1 MRTYFFS
8 FVTLTA
14 ACLCLNSSAAS
25 ATSRTD
31 QVVAGRA
38 SAVQQRALAR
48 QGSGA
53 TLARRLMRGGIQSA
67 ARGATWNAL
76 ETTARRRVQPV
87 RPLTVRRRQAAPP
100 TCEGRRAR
108 IAGTDGS
115 DVIKGSPGRDV
126 IVGLGGDDQIYG
138 LGQDDIIC
146 GGTGDDVIW
155 GGPGNDQVFGG
166 DGHDLIDAGPGND
179 TSDGGPDSRDAATF
193 WDAVGQITASLV
205 TGTATGEGSDT
216 FTNMEELHGGNFS
229 DTLTGDAG
237 SNSLFGLGGNDV
249 LNGGDGNDFMHGG
262 EGDDVI
268 DGGPG
273 QFDGVGFYAATGPIT
288 ASLVTGTSSGQGND
302 TFTNVESLQ
311 GGDYSDTLI
320 GSDGDNGLFGN
331 GGNDKLYGNGGND
344 VVDGG
349 AGDDTMDGGGQRFD
363 AAAFFDE
370 SGPVTASLVTG
381 TATGDGSDTFTNV
394 RQLHGGDFADTFT
407 GDGGDNGLFGN
418 GGNDNLSG
426 GAGND
431 GLSGGAGDDTIDGGS
446 GSYDSVSFWDA
457 TGSVTASLAS
467 GTSSGGGEGSDSF
480 TNVNVLNG
488 GSYDDTLTGND
499 GDNWLW
505 GADGND
511 SLSGAGGNDFLVPGS
526 GIDTVD
532 GGPGGNDSVAYWDAS
547 GPITADLGAGMAT
560 GDGADSFT
568 NVEQINGSDFG
579 DTLSAGTYVDAWLTG
594 NSGNDTVTGG
604 SGNDFLFGS
613 SGDDTISGG
622 GGNDFLVPGSG
633 IDTLDGGPGS
643 NDTAAYWDASGPII
657 ANLGAGT
664 ATGDGADSFTN
675 VEQING
681 SDFGDTLSAGT
692 YVDAWLTGNG
702 GNDNITGGS
711 GNDFLFGSSGDDTI
725 SGGGGNDFLT
735 PGAGVD
741 TLDGGPGF
749 DKAAYWDSSGPITAD
764 LSAGTATGDG
774 ADTFTSIEGIH
785 GGDFGDSLTGSSAG
799 EEFFGNGGND
809 TIYAGGGNDFLNGG
823 DGNDSLDGEAGS
835 DYLDGGAGVDFLDGG
850 ADWDFCVNGETAINC
865 EAP

>member
-1 MRTYFFS
+1 MRTYFVS
-8 FVTLTA
+8 FVTLTV
-14 ACLCLNSSAAS
+14 ACLCLSSSAAS
-25 ATSRTD
+25 ATGRTD
-31 QVVAGRA
+31 QVVADRA

-53 TLARRLMRGGIQSA
+53 TLARRLMRGRIQSA
-67 ARGATWNAL
+67 ARGATWKAL
-76 ETTARRRVQPV
+76 ETTQRLVQPD
-87 RPLTVRRRQAAPP
+87 RPLTARDRQAAPP
-100 TCEGRRAR
+100 TCEGRRAT

-115 DVIKGSPGRDV
+115 DVIKGTPGRDV
-126 IVGLGGDDQIYG
+126 IVGLAGDDQIYG

-146 GGTGDDVIW
+146 GGTGDDTIW

-166 DGHDLIDAGPGND
+166 DGHDLIDAGPGDD

-193 WDAVGQITASLV
+193 WDAAGPITASLV

-262 EGDDVI
+262 EGNDVI
-268 DGGPG
+268 DGGSG

-344 VVDGG
+344 FVDGG

-370 SGPVTASLVTG
+370 SGPGTASLVTG

-394 RQLHGGDFADTFT
+394 SQLHGGNFADTFT

-431 GLSGGAGDDTIDGGS
+431 GLSGGAGDDTLDGGS

-480 TNVNVLNG
+480 ANVNVLNG

-532 GGPGGNDSVAYWDAS
+532 GGPGGNDSLAYWDAG

-594 NSGNDTVTGG
+594 NGGNDSITGG
-604 SGNDFLFGS
+604 AGNDFLFGS

-622 GGNDFLVPGSG
+622 AGNDFL
-633 IDTLDGGPGS
+633 
-643 NDTAAYWDASGPII
+643 A
-657 ANLGAGT
+657 
-664 ATGDGADSFTN
+664 
-675 VEQING
+675 
-681 SDFGDTLSAGT
+681 
-692 YVDAWLTGNG
+692 
-702 GNDNITGGS
+702 
-711 GNDFLFGSSGDDTI
+711 
-725 SGGGGNDFLT
+725 

-741 TLDGGPGF
+741 TLGGGPGF
-749 DKAAYWDSSGPITAD
+749 DKAAYWDSSGPIAAD

-785 GGDFGDSLTGSSAG
+785 GGDFGDSLSGSSAD

-809 TIYAGGGNDFLNGG
+809 TVHAGGGADFLNGG
-823 DGNDSLDGEAGS
+823 DGSDALYGEAGS
-835 DYLDGGAGVDFLDGG
+835 DYLDGGAGVDLLDGG